1 MAGSGDVNV
10 FHVGPHHGNQVQD
23 ELDIV
28 SLARLGVDIPGQ
40 MWKLRR
46 LYQTGPFEVLDS
58 DAMKFKTRLRALQ
71 APYEKPLRE
80 FWISKLM

>member
-40 MWKLRR
+40 M
-46 LYQTGPFEVLDS
+46 
-58 DAMKFKTRLRALQ
+58 
-71 APYEKPLRE
+71 
-80 FWISKLM
+80 